1 MFLHN
6 ISVEANFFRYPPFH
20 MSDFSLLQNAGEL
33 PDAGNM
39 RFGIIVTEWNRP
51 ITDALLK
58 GALDALKACGVS
70 ESSISVR
77 RVPGS
82 FELVYGCSRMAQHG
96 YIDAIIALGC
106 VIRGDTPHFDYI
118 CSGTTEGLVHL
129 NLEGKIPVINGVLT
143 VNTEEQALERANRM
157 NKGAEFAITA
167 VKMVAYA
174 HSFD

>member
-1 MFLHN
+1 MGN
-6 ISVEANFFRYPPFH
+6 
-20 MSDFSLLQNAGEL
+20 L
-33 PDAGNM
+33 PDASNM
-39 RFGIIVTEWNRP
+39 RFGIVATEWNNH
-51 ITDALLK
+51 ITDLLLER
-58 GALDALKACGVS
+58 AIEALKACGVN
-70 ESSISVR
+70 ETSICVR

-82 FELVYGCSRMAQHG
+82 FELVYGCSRMAEHG

-118 CSGTTEGLVHL
+118 CEGTTEGLVHL

-143 VNTEEQALERANRM
+143 VNTPEQAEERAGRM

-167 VKMVAYA
+167 IKMVAYA

>member
-1 MFLHN
+1 
-6 ISVEANFFRYPPFH
+6 
-20 MSDFSLLQNAGEL
+20 MSDFSLLNHTSEL
-33 PDAGNM
+33 PDASNM
-39 RFGIIVTEWNRP
+39 RFGIVATEWNNH
-51 ITDALLK
+51 ITDALLHN
-58 GALDALKACGVS
+58 AIETLKSCGVS

-82 FELVYGCSRMAQHG
+82 FELVYGCSRMAEHG

-129 NLEGKIPVINGVLT
+129 NIEGKIPVINGVLT
-143 VNTEEQALERANRM
+143 VNNEEQALERANKM

>member
-1 MFLHN
+1 
-6 ISVEANFFRYPPFH
+6 
-20 MSDFSLLQNAGEL
+20 MSDFSLLNHTSEL
-33 PDAGNM
+33 PDASNM
-39 RFGIIVTEWNRP
+39 RFGIVATEWNNH
-51 ITDALLK
+51 ITDVLLHNTIET
-58 GALDALKACGVS
+58 LKSCGVS

-82 FELVYGCSRMAQHG
+82 FELVYGCSRMAEHG

-129 NLEGKIPVINGVLT
+129 NIEGKIPVINGVLT
-143 VNTEEQALERANRM
+143 VNSEEQALERANKM

>member
-1 MFLHN
+1 
-6 ISVEANFFRYPPFH
+6 
-20 MSDFSLLQNAGEL
+20 MSDFSLLNHISEL
-33 PDAGNM
+33 PDASNM
-39 RFGIIVTEWNRP
+39 RFGIVATEWNNH
-51 ITDALLK
+51 ITDTLLHN
-58 GALDALKACGVS
+58 AIETLKSCGVS

-82 FELVYGCSRMAQHG
+82 FELVYGCSRMAEHG

-129 NLEGKIPVINGVLT
+129 NIEGKIPVINGVLT
-143 VNTEEQALERANRM
+143 VNNEEQALERANKM

-167 VKMVAYA
+167 VKIVAYA